1 MDVSTFF
8 VSYAQATKLIQPREG
23 PFHNPPPSSQTAA
36 VFRIA
41 HGQQGQDVAGTK
53 PSPELLGVIGTVTQH
68 TPRTTPRTSSLT
80 LYGRNRID
88 ERQSS
93 LGVVTVGPG

>member
-23 PFHNPPPSSQTAA
+23 PFHNPPPSSRTAA

-68 TPRTTPRTSSLT
+68 TLWTTLRTSSLT
-80 LYGRNRID
+80 L
-88 ERQSS
+88 
-93 LGVVTVGPG
+93 